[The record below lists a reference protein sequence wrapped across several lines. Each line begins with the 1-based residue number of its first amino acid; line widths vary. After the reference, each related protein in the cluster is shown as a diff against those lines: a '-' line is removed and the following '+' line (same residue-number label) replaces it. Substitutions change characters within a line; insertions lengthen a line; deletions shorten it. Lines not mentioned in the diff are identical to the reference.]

1 MLTKKEIEV
10 LKLRKQG
17 FLQTEIASKL
27 KISQPAVSNFR
38 DIYFHGDSGERISIG
53 SVAELALIADQGGDT
68 DGFS

>member
-27 KISQPAVSNFR
+27 KISQPAVSDFYTNGLR
-38 DIYFHGDSGERISIG
+38 KIKEAQEVLKLVKEVGVKIED
-53 SVAELALIADQGGDT
+53 
-68 DGFS
+68 